1 MTEPELININE
12 LKRLLVEVVSD
23 ILKDVELIG
32 MTFSE
37 PREKKIERLTRQIE
51 NAILNGDDS

>member
-37 PREKKIERLTRQIE
+37 PREKKIARLTRQIE